1 MYWFAS
7 RNAQDIGWLDWLP
20 LAQLAAEQTEQLT
33 DAFNRLDNDAK
44 NDLLERLTKP
54 DAGPLAGAILVAL
67 SNHADQIENLEVR
80 RFVLEH
86 AVSSYACQAD
96 ALNRIKTR
104 LTAAQDR
111 LREDFDLAVEIA
123 GLEKELAK
131 LRKEDLDQR
140 LAALHRLYREVIKLE
155 MRRQSLKSYEMHGLE
170 QRIEALKR
178 ELAQLEQ
185 QREQW
190 RNQQAKLQ
198 AQLEQEKREFEGQR
212 KQLEDQLTQERKKL
226 EEQLERERRKFEEQ
240 RKQLE
245 EQLTQERKELEE
257 LRQSANRWGREEL
270 KQKIEEIYNLLP
282 KDRADESLTT
292 S

>member
-212 KQLEDQLTQERKKL
+212 SQLED
-226 EEQLERERRKFEEQ
+226 QLERERRKFEEQ

-245 EQLTQERKELEE
+245 DQLTQERKELEE

>member
-1 MYWFAS
+1 
-7 RNAQDIGWLDWLP
+7 
-20 LAQLAAEQTEQLT
+20 
-33 DAFNRLDNDAK
+33 
-44 NDLLERLTKP
+44 
-54 DAGPLAGAILVAL
+54 
-67 SNHADQIENLEVR
+67 
-80 RFVLEH
+80 
-86 AVSSYACQAD
+86 
-96 ALNRIKTR
+96 
-104 LTAAQDR
+104 
-111 LREDFDLAVEIA
+111 
-123 GLEKELAK
+123 
-131 LRKEDLDQR
+131 
-140 LAALHRLYREVIKLE
+140 

-212 KQLEDQLTQERKKL
+212 S
-226 EEQLERERRKFEEQ
+226 
-240 RKQLE
+240 QLE

>member
-1 MYWFAS
+1 
-7 RNAQDIGWLDWLP
+7 
-20 LAQLAAEQTEQLT
+20 
-33 DAFNRLDNDAK
+33 
-44 NDLLERLTKP
+44 
-54 DAGPLAGAILVAL
+54 LVAL

-212 KQLEDQLTQERKKL
+212 S
-226 EEQLERERRKFEEQ
+226 
-240 RKQLE
+240 QLE

>member
-1 MYWFAS
+1 
-7 RNAQDIGWLDWLP
+7 
-20 LAQLAAEQTEQLT
+20 
-33 DAFNRLDNDAK
+33 
-44 NDLLERLTKP
+44 
-54 DAGPLAGAILVAL
+54 
-67 SNHADQIENLEVR
+67 
-80 RFVLEH
+80 
-86 AVSSYACQAD
+86 
-96 ALNRIKTR
+96 

-212 KQLEDQLTQERKKL
+212 S
-226 EEQLERERRKFEEQ
+226 
-240 RKQLE
+240 QLE

>member
-1 MYWFAS
+1 MSHSDTSPSRLMYWFAS

-20 LAQLAAEQTEQLT
+20 LAQLAAEQTEQLI

-198 AQLEQEKREFEGQR
+198 AQLEQEKREFE
-212 KQLEDQLTQERKKL
+212 
-226 EEQLERERRKFEEQ
+226 EQ